1 MLARTMDT
9 DPRPSEH
16 ADATSFLFEPVVLS
30 YTQFR
35 NRECLLAWR
44 RRRREYEVRN
54 RSRASRADATM
65 PPVREF

>member
-9 DPRPSEH
+9 DPHLSEH
-16 ADATSFLFEPVVLS
+16 ADATSSLFEPAVLS
-30 YTQFR
+30 YAQFR

-54 RSRASRADATM
+54 RSRASRPDVNM
-65 PPVREF
+65 PAREF

>member
-9 DPRPSEH
+9 EPRQSEH
-16 ADATSFLFEPVVLS
+16 FDAISFMFEPAVLS

-44 RRRREYEVRN
+44 RRQREHEARN
-54 RSRASRADATM
+54 RDRADRPDANM
-65 PPVREF
+65 PGREF